1 MGTLW
6 VGAAARHRVRG
17 VSLLGFHSEEVLA
30 LAGLVLKTPTWLT
43 EVEGRCNSERPS

>member
-6 VGAAARHRVRG
+6 GGAGVRHRVRG

-30 LAGLVLKTPTWLT
+30 LSGLMLETPTWLA
-43 EVEGRCNSERPS
+43 EMEGRSNSERPS